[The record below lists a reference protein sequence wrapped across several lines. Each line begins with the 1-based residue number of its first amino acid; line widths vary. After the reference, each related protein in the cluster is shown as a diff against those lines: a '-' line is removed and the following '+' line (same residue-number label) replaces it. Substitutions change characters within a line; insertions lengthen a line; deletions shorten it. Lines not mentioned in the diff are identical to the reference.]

1 MRKVLTIAH
10 REFSAM
16 VVTKAFLLSL
26 VLMPILMGGGIV
38 AAALMGRMSEEKTK
52 TLVIF
57 DGTGG
62 TAFTAL
68 ERAAKAHNALN
79 QPVTRQDGKGPPPS
93 GITKFNLERGAEAA
107 LSDAERLKLSER
119 SRRGE
124 IDAFVELLADLYS
137 TEPEAR
143 PVVRYHSQQTPLA
156 DSRQWLERTLS
167 ELVRAERLRAL
178 ALDPELVRR
187 ATAPVA
193 LKSFNLAQASSNGEI
208 KPARESNELRS
219 IFVPFGMMMLMFM
232 VIMMTAQP
240 ALETVLEEKSNRIA
254 EVLLGSANP
263 FQLMTGKLLGT
274 VAGSVCI
281 LSVYL
286 AGGLGLAWYKDWLE
300 FVPWGLVPWFIAYQI
315 LAVLFFNSIFLA
327 IGASVNQLKEAQ
339 SLLLPVWLLMALPM
353 FVWFNLVR
361 EPNGKLATWLSF
373 FPPSTPLVMTL
384 RLGTQTAV
392 PVWQPIAGFAVML
405 LATLVG
411 VYLAG
416 RIFRVGIL
424 WQGAAPKLRDLA
436 RWALSG

>member
-1 MRKVLTIAH
+1 
-10 REFSAM
+10 
-16 VVTKAFLLSL
+16 
-26 VLMPILMGGGIV
+26 
-38 AAALMGRMSEEKTK
+38 
-52 TLVIF
+52 
-57 DGTGG
+57 
-62 TAFTAL
+62 
-68 ERAAKAHNALN
+68 
-79 QPVTRQDGKGPPPS
+79 
-93 GITKFNLERGAEAA
+93 
-107 LSDAERLKLSER
+107 
-119 SRRGE
+119 
-124 IDAFVELLADLYS
+124 
-137 TEPEAR
+137 
-143 PVVRYHSQQTPLA
+143 
-156 DSRQWLERTLS
+156 
-167 ELVRAERLRAL
+167 
-178 ALDPELVRR
+178 
-187 ATAPVA
+187 
-193 LKSFNLAQASSNGEI
+193 
-208 KPARESNELRS
+208 
-219 IFVPFGMMMLMFM
+219 MMLMFM

-254 EVLLGSANP
+254 EVLLGSASP
-263 FQLMTGKLLGT
+263 FQLMAGKLLGT

-286 AGGLGLAWYKDWLE
+286 LGGLGVAWYKDWFE
-300 FVPWGLVPWFIAYQI
+300 FVPWGLVPWFVAYQI

-384 RLGTQTAV
+384 RLGSQTAV